1 VFRNYLKTSLRAL
14 LKNKTYSFLN
24 IFGLAIG
31 IACAG
36 LIFLWVEDELHYDQ
50 FNVKKDRLY
59 FARVNSFLNAGVFT
73 HSSTPGVMAPAIQ
86 AEIPGVANTCR
97 TSEDDTRL
105 LFSIDNKPV
114 FASGKYVEPSLF
126 NMFTLPFV
134 QGNPKTAFAQ
144 LYSLVI
150 TEKTSKKFFGNE
162 KNVIGKTVRVDNK
175 QDYVITGVLK
185 DIPENSSLRFEWV
198 APFQIWYQQSPWAY
212 EWGNNCLS
220 TYVELKP
227 GASLDAINKQLYNF
241 VQKRAPTSTGH
252 IFLFGMNNWHLYG
265 DFENGKP
272 TGSGQI
278 VYVRLFS
285 MIAWIILF
293 IACINFMNLATARSE
308 KRAREV
314 GVRKVMG
321 AGRRKLIAQF
331 IGEAVF
337 MAFLSAVVAVIIMAA
352 LLGSF
357 NMLVQK
363 NLLLELNNPV
373 HWVALLLI
381 TCICGVVAGSYPSL
395 YLSSFNPV
403 FVLKGIKVK
412 SGSAAWIRKGLVVTQ
427 FTVSIVLIIATII
440 IFQQIQYIKDRNLGF
455 NRDGLLELSMQGDMN
470 KHYDGIKQ
478 DLMQTGLVEYA
489 GLADHTTIYGGNN
502 TDGLAWQGKA
512 PGSKIL
518 ISWRS
523 VDTDFFSAMDMKVLA
538 GRNFYVTDTLNYDS
552 KSLHANAIITESL
565 AKLLGRGSAIGK
577 TIYDENDTLLRA
589 TVVGVVNDY
598 VYGDMYGKPDPV
610 MFVCT
615 SPRFENIIYLRA
627 KPGVNAE
634 HLLTGVGAV
643 MKKDNPAYPFEYRFV
658 DDQFNDMFQTEM
670 LMSRLSRVFAALTIL
685 ISCLGLFG
693 LAAYTAER
701 RIREIGIRKVLG
713 ATVAGLAG
721 LLSVEFLKLILLS
734 LLLAF
739 PLAWLA
745 MHKWLQNYAY
755 RVDIHWWVFIMAGVA
770 AILIA
775 IITVS
780 FQAIRA
786 AVSNPVKS
794 LRAE

>member
-1 VFRNYLKTSLRAL
+1 MFKNYFKTSLRAL

-36 LIFLWVEDELHYDQ
+36 LIFLWVEDELHFDQ
-50 FNVKKDRLY
+50 FNAKKDRLY
-59 FARVNSFLNAGVFT
+59 FARVNSFLNSGVFT
-73 HSSTPGVMAPAIQ
+73 HGSTPGVMAPAIQ
-86 AEIPGVANTCR
+86 AEIPGIANTCR
-97 TSEDDTRL
+97 TSENDTRL

-114 FASGKYVEPSLF
+114 FASGKYVESSLF
-126 NMFTLPFV
+126 SMFTLPFV
-134 QGNPKTAFAQ
+134 QGNTKTAFTQ
-144 LYSLVI
+144 LYSMVI
-150 TEKTSKKFFGNE
+150 TEKIVKKFFGNE
-162 KNVIGKTVRVDNK
+162 KDVIGKTVRVDNK
-175 QDYVITGVLK
+175 QNYVITGVLK
-185 DIPENSSLRFEWV
+185 DIPENSSMRFEWV

-241 VQKRAPTSTGH
+241 VQKRSPPSTGH
-252 IFLFGMNNWHLYG
+252 VFLFGMNNWHLYG

-321 AGRRKLIAQF
+321 AGRRKLVAQF
-331 IGEAVF
+331 LGEALF
-337 MAFLSAVVAVIIMAA
+337 MASLSAIVAVVIMAA
-352 LLGSF
+352 SLGAF
-357 NMLVQK
+357 NLLVQK
-363 NLLLELNNPV
+363 NLSLELNNPV
-373 HWVALLLI
+373 HWMALLMI
-381 TCICGVVAGSYPSL
+381 TCICGIVAGSYPSL

-427 FTVSIVLIIATII
+427 FTVSIALIIATII
-440 IFQQIQYIKDRNLGF
+440 IFQQIQHIKDRNLGF
-455 NRDGLLELSMQGDMN
+455 DRNGLLELNMQGDMN
-470 KHYDGIKQ
+470 KRYEGIKQ
-478 DLMQTGLVEYA
+478 DLLQTGLVEYA
-489 GLADHTTIYGGNN
+489 WN
-502 TDGLAWQGKA
+502 GKA
-512 PGSKIL
+512 PGNKIL

-523 VDTDFFSAMDMKVLA
+523 VDPDFFSTMDLKIIN
-538 GRNFYVTDTLNYDS
+538 GRNFYVTDTLNYDNRS
-552 KSLHANAIITESL
+552 IHANAIITESL
-565 AKLLGRGSAIGK
+565 AKLIGKGSAIGK
-577 TIYDENDTLLRA
+577 TIYDENDTMLHA

-610 MFVCT
+610 IFFCT
-615 SPRFENIIYLRA
+615 APRFENTIYLRA
-627 KPGVNAE
+627 KPGTNAE
-634 HLLTGVGAV
+634 HLLSSIGAV
-643 MKKDNPAYPFEYRFV
+643 IKKDNPAYPFEYRFV

-670 LMSRLSRVFAALTIL
+670 LMSKLSRVFAALAIL

-701 RIREIGIRKVLG
+701 RIKEIGIRKVLG
-713 ATVAGLAG
+713 ATVTSLAG

-755 RVDIHWWVFIMAGVA
+755 RVDIHWWVFILAGVA

-786 AVSNPVKS
+786 AIANPVKN
-794 LRAE
+794 LRTE